1 MPQNHRDTEQS
12 RQATLCVSVELCV
25 ICGVSLQIKAVP
37 VRTTLDSGQGNPYN
51 DAQHTDDTT
60 SQMKKHLRP
69 ISLRKRR
76 STHGF
81 LVRMRTRGG
90 QKTLNRRRQKGR
102 WQLIPV

>member
-1 MPQNHRDTEQS
+1 
-12 RQATLCVSVELCV
+12 
-25 ICGVSLQIKAVP
+25 
-37 VRTTLDSGQGNPYN
+37 
-51 DAQHTDDTT
+51 
-60 SQMKKHLRP
+60 MKKHLRP

-90 QKTLNRRRQKGR
+90 RKTLNRRRQKSR